1 MVAAIPEATQE
12 TPMRTRTLRA
22 AFALGALLLSLAAG
36 ASPFPRLDQFGK
48 SLNLSPAQQAQ
59 FDAAVAST
67 QRVIVAAAID
77 GMQLKAQVKA
87 EFAKPRPDL
96 EALARAKD
104 ASAERLKPLHEASRA
119 EWLRF
124 YATLGDDQVAIVK
137 SFLEDKMEH
146 LDALRQ
152 FVLSLMVGRI
162 SLGGS

>member
-1 MVAAIPEATQE
+1 
-12 TPMRTRTLRA
+12 MRTWSLRA
-22 AFALGALLLSLAAG
+22 ALALSALLLSLAAG

-48 SLNLSPAQQAQ
+48 SLNLTPAQQVQ

-77 GMQLKAQVKA
+77 GMQMKAQVNA

-104 ASAERLKPLHEASRA
+104 ASAERLKPLHDASRA
-119 EWLRF
+119 EWLKL
-124 YATLGDDQVAIVK
+124 YAMLGDDQVAIVK
-137 SFLEDKMEH
+137 SYLEDKMEH

-152 FVLSLMVGRI
+152 FVFSLMVGKV